1 MGKINKKTSALIVIP
16 AYNEAQNIERVVDE
30 LIHEYP
36 QYDYIIINDC
46 STDDTKEV
54 CEKNNYN
61 ILNLPL
67 NTGLGTVVQTGFKYA
82 LRNNYD
88 YVIQYDGDGQ
98 HNARYIEDLLKEAQ
112 KGTNIVIGSR
122 FIDEKKGYSLRNM
135 GSRVITTSISM
146 LTNVTL
152 TDPTSGF
159 KCYDKIALN
168 HYVKK
173 MNVAPE
179 ADDLVYLIK
188 KKNLKVKEIPVKM
201 NERLHG
207 ESYFNIFTSCK
218 FMVNMLVSIFCVQLF
233 RRD

>member
-1 MGKINKKTSALIVIP
+1 MGTSKLQSPALIVIP

-30 LIHEYP
+30 LIREYS
-36 QYDYIIINDC
+36 QYDYVIINDC
-46 STDDTKEV
+46 STDNTKEI
-54 CEKNNYN
+54 CEKKNYN
-61 ILNLPL
+61 LINLPL

-82 LRNNYD
+82 LRNGYD

-98 HNARYIEDLLKEAQ
+98 HNARYIKDLLEEAQ
-112 KGTNIVIGSR
+112 KGANIVIGSR
-122 FIDEKKGYSLRNM
+122 FVDQKKGYSLRNI
-135 GSRVITTSISM
+135 GSRVITGSINM
-146 LTNVTL
+146 VANITL

-159 KCYDKIALN
+159 KCYDKVALN

-188 KKNLKVKEIPVKM
+188 KRKLEVKEIPVKM

-207 ESYFNIFTSCK
+207 ESYFNIFTSYK
-218 FMVNMLVSIFCVQLF
+218 FMLNMLVSIFCVQLF